1 MTTLTTFTVAHYL
14 FGIDVATVQE
24 VIRPQEMTRVPLAAD
39 AVGGLINLR
48 GQVVTAVD
56 LRKRLGLPPR
66 ETNGSDPER
75 ADMNVV
81 VRTHDGAV
89 SLLVDTIGDVV
100 ETSDEVF
107 EAPPETLTGP
117 GRHLVLGAYK
127 LDGRLLL
134 ALDVARAVD
143 VST

>member
-1 MTTLTTFTVAHYL
+1 MTTLTTFTVDHYL
-14 FGIDVATVQE
+14 FGVDVATVQE
-24 VIRPQEMTRVPLAAD
+24 VIRPQEMTRVPLAAE

-56 LRKRLGLPPR
+56 LRTRLGLPP
-66 ETNGSDPER
+66 GDPEK
-75 ADMNVV
+75 ASMNVV
-81 VRTHDGAV
+81 VRTPDGAV

-117 GRHLVLGAYK
+117 SRVLVRGAYK

-143 VST
+143 VTS

>member
-1 MTTLTTFTVAHYL
+1 MTTLTTFTVDHYL
-14 FGIDVATVQE
+14 FGVDVATVQE

-56 LRKRLGLPPR
+56 LRTRLGLPA
-66 ETNGSDPER
+66 GDPER
-75 ADMNVV
+75 AAMNVV
-81 VRTHDGAV
+81 VRTPDGAV

-100 ETSDEVF
+100 ETSDAVF

-117 GRHLVLGAYK
+117 GRLLVLGAYK

-143 VST
+143 VSS